1 MVGNANPCGPA
12 TRGDTARH
20 GHGPDRPTRNA
31 AMTYGD
37 PVPSPPESVAAA
49 KALLRQPLIA
59 ARRARTEAQ
68 RAAARDAVAARL
80 TAKLS
85 GAAAVAGYLPL
96 PTEPFTA
103 RVLDALVAA
112 GTRVLVPVV
121 TGAAPLDWCA
131 YPAPLRTGAFGIEEP
146 VGERLG
152 AAAIREV
159 DAVLVPA
166 LAVGADGHRLGR
178 GGGHYDRT
186 LALLAA
192 LRPAGLPERIAV
204 VFDGEVLDSV
214 PFDALDQRVSAV
226 VTPGDGPRQ
235 LGPGDEPNRM

>member
-1 MVGNANPCGPA
+1 
-12 TRGDTARH
+12 
-20 GHGPDRPTRNA
+20 
-31 AMTYGD
+31 MTYGD
-37 PVPSPPESVAAA
+37 LVPSPSESVAAA
-49 KALLRQPLIA
+49 KARLRQPLIA
-59 ARRARTEAQ
+59 ARRARTQAQ
-68 RAAARDAVAARL
+68 RAGARDAVASRL
-80 TAKLS
+80 TARLS
-85 GAAAVAGYLPL
+85 GSAAVAGYLPL
-96 PTEPFTA
+96 PTEPFTV
-103 RVLDALVAA
+103 RVLDALVAT

-131 YPAPLRTGAFGIEEP
+131 YPAPLHAGTLGIEEP
-146 VGERLG
+146 IGPRLG
-152 AAAIREV
+152 AAAIGEV

-204 VFDGEVLDSV
+204 VFDDEVLESV

-226 VTPGDGPRQ
+226 VTPGGGPRR
-235 LGPGDEPNRM
+235 LGAGG

>member
-1 MVGNANPCGPA
+1 
-12 TRGDTARH
+12 
-20 GHGPDRPTRNA
+20 
-31 AMTYGD
+31 MTYGD

-152 AAAIREV
+152 AATISEV

-226 VTPGDGPRQ
+226 VTPGDGPRP